1 MPDPIEDQERIEDEI
16 DRRMA
21 AEARKS
27 IANGEPT
34 IPWEEVK
41 AALHEKP
48 SLAALTSAANA

>member
-16 DRRMA
+16 DRRLA
-21 AEARKS
+21 AQARES

-41 AALHEKP
+41 AAMHAKP
-48 SLAALTSAANA
+48 SPAKR